1 MNWKI
6 TYNILY
12 QSRLFLFTDYSR
24 FQGDWEHT
32 FKFNINRYLSTNIYA
47 HMRYDTSS
55 VRERG
60 WSKFQF
66 KEILSFGFSYTFANT

>member
-1 MNWKI
+1 
-6 TYNILY
+6 
-12 QSRLFLFTDYSR
+12 
-24 FQGDWEHT
+24 
-32 FKFNINRYLSTNIYA
+32 
-47 HMRYDTSS
+47 MRYDTST